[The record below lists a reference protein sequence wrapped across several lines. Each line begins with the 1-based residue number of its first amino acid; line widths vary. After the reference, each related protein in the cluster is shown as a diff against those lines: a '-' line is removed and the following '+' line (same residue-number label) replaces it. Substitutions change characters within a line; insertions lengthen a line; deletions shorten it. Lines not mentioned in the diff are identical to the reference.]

1 LIEVDFVSASS
12 RAQQASRVVA
22 YGKWI
27 QNISPLASFKPDVFD
42 AVDTDVIVQDMAVS
56 LGVPASAIRSDKMI
70 AEIRDNRAQQEQA
83 QQMAAAAEPL
93 TKSVLNVAQANNIG
107 NTL

>member
-1 LIEVDFVSASS
+1 M
-12 RAQQASRVVA
+12 
-22 YGKWI
+22 
-27 QNISPLASFKPDVFD
+27 FD

-56 LGVPASAIRSDKMI
+56 LGVPAAAIRSSKMI
-70 AEIRDNRAQQEQA
+70 AEIRDGRAQQEQA